1 MTVVQ
6 TAPDPPFGRIRTIRG
21 QHVHWQG
28 RTYTAQWLT
37 AHARRTVRIR
47 ARSPDTVDLCD
58 VATGRLL
65 GTARFRPT
73 GLLPQAHLSAH
84 RTAQAETSRKDTAMT
99 ADTAQPTPRPDQDEV
114 VGEPDFYLNLADAR
128 IVATEAL
135 LEAGENIADTIEARA
150 MSCIYGDAGLGKTF
164 SVLAALKEISAER
177 VLLLQFRSRPTP
189 RDIRQELFT
198 ELRLEGEPPSHPSEF
213 DRLLKRTL
221 ARKPYVLVCDEAQQF
236 SRECFEFVRHLWDTG
251 KGKTRPAVLFV
262 GGEEAYK
269 TLYSEPALASRI
281 YIWQEFAPMEADEVQ
296 RNIPLFHPVWAGAS
310 PELIDYVYEEGAG
323 GTFRVWSKITY
334 HILEGMK
341 RRGLTEVDETIARWA
356 IRRALPHR
364 RRARRPQQDAG

>member
-1 MTVVQ
+1 MTTPR
-6 TAPDPPFGRIRTIRG
+6 TAPDPPQAPTPPAAKRSAGEATSC
-21 QHVHWQG
+21 
-28 RTYTAQWLT
+28 TAAWET
-37 AHARRTVRIR
+37 TRPRCTVRIR
-47 ARSPDTVDLCD
+47 SEDAGTVDLD
-58 VATGRLL
+58 DHDTGRPP
-65 GTARFRPT
+65 GAAHAQPAHPASESTHTAPT
-73 GLLPQAHLSAH
+73 TL
-84 RTAQAETSRKDTAMT
+84 KDTPVT
-99 ADTAQPTPRPDQDEV
+99 GTDTTQTTPRPDQDDV

-135 LEAGENIADTIEARA
+135 LEASENIADTIEARA

-251 KGKTRPAVLFV
+251 QGKNRPAVLFV

-269 TLYSEPALASRI
+269 TLYSEPSLASRI
-281 YIWQEFAPMEADEVQ
+281 YIWQEFAPMEAGEVQ
-296 RNIPLFHPVWAGAS
+296 RNIPLFHPVWANAS

-334 HILEGMK
+334 HVLEGMK
-341 RRGLTEVDETIARWA
+341 RRGLEQVDESIARWA

-364 RRARRPQQDAG
+364 RRSRRPQQDAG

>member
-1 MTVVQ
+1 MTS
-6 TAPDPPFGRIRTIRG
+6 PPK
-21 QHVHWQG
+21 
-28 RTYTAQWLT
+28 
-37 AHARRTVRIR
+37 AHEGPGKAV
-47 ARSPDTVDLCD
+47 
-58 VATGRLL
+58 
-65 GTARFRPT
+65 
-73 GLLPQAHLSAH
+73 
-84 RTAQAETSRKDTAMT
+84 
-99 ADTAQPTPRPDQDEV
+99 TAQPAGRPKRPSAPRASTPAAPTPPTPLMLPLASHWAPPISSSRAPLPPAPDRPSTTTKDTDMTDTTESKPRTDQEDDV

-135 LEAGENIADTIEARA
+135 LEASENIADTIEARA

-164 SVLAALKEISAER
+164 SVLAALKEVSAER
-177 VLLLQFRSRPTP
+177 VLLLQFRARPTP
-189 RDIRQELFT
+189 RDIRQELFN
-198 ELRLEGEPPSHPSEF
+198 ELHLEGEPPSHPSEF

-221 ARKPYVLVCDEAQQF
+221 ARKPYVIVCDEAQQF

-251 KGKTRPAVLFV
+251 KGTNRPAVLFV
-262 GGEEAYK
+262 GGVEAYK

-296 RNIPLFHPVWAGAS
+296 KNIPLFHPVWANAS

-341 RRGLTEVDETIARWA
+341 RRGLEEVDETVARWA
-356 IRRALPHR
+356 LRRALPHR
-364 RRARRPQQDAG
+364 RGSRRPQQDAG

>member
-1 MTVVQ
+1 M
-6 TAPDPPFGRIRTIRG
+6 TAPTAAPEPPPGRASRIIHGHGIRYS
-21 QHVHWQG
+21 G
-28 RTYTAQWLT
+28 RTYTAGWMA
-37 AHARRTVRIR
+37 AHAERTVRIHTR
-47 ARSPDTVDLCD
+47 GPDTVEVSDA
-58 VATGRLL
+58 ATGHLL
-65 GTARFRPT
+65 GTAHAQQPASPDPARPDP
-73 GLLPQAHLSAH
+73 LP
-84 RTAQAETSRKDTAMT
+84 TAKDTDMT
-99 ADTAQPTPRPDQDEV
+99 ETTQPTPPRPDEDEV

-135 LEAGENIADTIEARA
+135 LEASENIADTIEARA

-164 SVLAALKEISAER
+164 SVLAALKEVSAER

-189 RDIRQELFT
+189 RDIRQELFN
-198 ELRLEGEPPSHPSEF
+198 ELHLEGEPPSHPSEF

-251 KGKTRPAVLFV
+251 KGTNRPAVLFV

-296 RNIPLFHPVWAGAS
+296 RNIPLFHPVWADAS
-310 PELIDYVYEEGAG
+310 PELIDFAYEEGAG

-341 RRGLTEVDETIARWA
+341 RRDLSKVDETIVRWA
-356 IRRALPHR
+356 IRRAVPHR
-364 RRARRPQQDAG
+364 RKSRRPHQDAG

>member
-1 MTVVQ
+1 M
-6 TAPDPPFGRIRTIRG
+6 TAPGPPSGQATRIIRG
-21 QHVHWQG
+21 HTVHWKG
-28 RTYTAQWLT
+28 RPYTADWMA
-37 AHARRTVRIR
+37 AHAQNAVHVRPHG
-47 ARSPDTVDLCD
+47 PDTVGIYDTT
-58 VATGRLL
+58 TGRQL
-65 GTARFRPT
+65 GTALAQPSPSVPNPLDSAPT
-73 GLLPQAHLSAH
+73 
-84 RTAQAETSRKDTAMT
+84 TAKDTDMT
-99 ADTAQPTPRPDQDEV
+99 DPETQPTTLRPEQDDT
-114 VGEPDFYLNLADAR
+114 VGEPDFYLNLTDAR

-135 LEAGENIADTIEARA
+135 LEASENIADTIAARA

-198 ELRLEGEPPSHPSEF
+198 ELNLEGEPPSHPSEF

-221 ARKPYVLVCDEAQQF
+221 ARKPYVMVCDEAQQF

-251 KGKTRPAVLFV
+251 KGNTRPAVLFV

-281 YIWQEFAPMEADEVQ
+281 YIWQEFAPMEPHEVQ
-296 RNIPLFHPVWAGAS
+296 KNIPLFHPVWANAS

-334 HILEGMK
+334 HVIEGMK
-341 RRGLTEVDETIARWA
+341 RRGLEEVDETIARWA
-356 IRRALPHR
+356 LRRALPHR
-364 RRARRPQQDAG
+364 RRSRRAHQDAG

>member
-1 MTVVQ
+1 MTTALTTPDPFPGRTTRIIRGQEVRWRGRSYTAAWMTTHAQRTVCVRPRNPDTLDVYDPDTGQPLGTAHAQPPHPHSDNTHTAQTSSKESDVTDTTQ
-6 TAPDPPFGRIRTIRG
+6 TAPRT
-21 QHVHWQG
+21 
-28 RTYTAQWLT
+28 
-37 AHARRTVRIR
+37 
-47 ARSPDTVDLCD
+47 
-58 VATGRLL
+58 
-65 GTARFRPT
+65 
-73 GLLPQAHLSAH
+73 
-84 RTAQAETSRKDTAMT
+84 
-99 ADTAQPTPRPDQDEV
+99 DQDEV
-114 VGEPDFYLNLADAR
+114 VGEPDFYLNLAGAR

-135 LEAGENIADTIEARA
+135 LEASENIADTIEARA

-164 SVLAALKEISAER
+164 SVLAALKEVSAER

-198 ELRLEGEPPSHPSEF
+198 ELRLEGKPPSHPSEF

-251 KGKTRPAVLFV
+251 KGKNRPAVLFV

-296 RNIPLFHPVWAGAS
+296 RNIPLFHPVWASAS

-334 HILEGMK
+334 HVLEGMK
-341 RRGLTEVDETIARWA
+341 RRGLEQVDESIARWA
-356 IRRALPHR
+356 IRRALPR
-364 RRARRPQQDAG
+364 RRSRRPQQDAG

>member
-1 MTVVQ
+1 M
-6 TAPDPPFGRIRTIRG
+6 A
-21 QHVHWQG
+21 
-28 RTYTAQWLT
+28 
-37 AHARRTVRIR
+37 AHTERTVRISTR
-47 ARSPDTVDLCD
+47 GPNAVDVCD
-58 VATGRLL
+58 AATGHLL
-65 GTARFRPT
+65 GSAYTQQPAAPGRPAHFDSARPDPSMTA
-73 GLLPQAHLSAH
+73 
-84 RTAQAETSRKDTAMT
+84 KDTHMT
-99 ADTAQPTPRPDQDEV
+99 APDQPTPPRPDEDEV

-135 LEAGENIADTIEARA
+135 LEASENIADTIEARA

-164 SVLAALKEISAER
+164 SVLAALKEVSAER

-189 RDIRQELFT
+189 RDIRQELFN
-198 ELRLEGEPPSHPSEF
+198 ELHLEGEPPSHPSEF
-213 DRLLKRTL
+213 DRLLKRNL

-251 KGKTRPAVLFV
+251 KGKNRPAVLFV

-296 RNIPLFHPVWAGAS
+296 RNIPLFHPVWADAS

-341 RRGLTEVDETIARWA
+341 RRGLSKVDETIARWA

-364 RRARRPQQDAG
+364 RKSRRPQQDAG

>member
-1 MTVVQ
+1 MN
-6 TAPDPPFGRIRTIRG
+6 
-21 QHVHWQG
+21 
-28 RTYTAQWLT
+28 
-37 AHARRTVRIR
+37 
-47 ARSPDTVDLCD
+47 DT
-58 VATGRLL
+58 
-65 GTARFRPT
+65 
-73 GLLPQAHLSAH
+73 
-84 RTAQAETSRKDTAMT
+84 DTN
-99 ADTAQPTPRPDQDEV
+99 EV

-135 LEAGENIADTIEARA
+135 LEASENIADTIDARA

-164 SVLAALKEISAER
+164 SVLAALKEVSAER

-189 RDIRQELFT
+189 RDIRQELFN
-198 ELRLEGEPPSHPSEF
+198 ELHLEGEPPSHPSEF

-251 KGKTRPAVLFV
+251 KGKNRPAVLFV

-296 RNIPLFHPVWAGAS
+296 KNIPLFHPVWANAT

-334 HILEGMK
+334 HVIEGMK
-341 RRGLTEVDETIARWA
+341 RRGLEEVDESIARWA
-356 IRRALPHR
+356 LRRALPHR
-364 RRARRPQQDAG
+364 RKSRRPQQDAG